1 MHVKSNLLTLYI
13 TMLLIHNQSG
23 ISRLNFPRYGIPR
36 PGAFMEINGKKILT
50 CCYDNEIEMLK
61 ITQNEIMV
69 RILYDH

>member
-1 MHVKSNLLTLYI
+1 
-13 TMLLIHNQSG
+13 MLLIHNQSG

-61 ITQNEIMV
+61 ITQSEIRV
-69 RILYDH
+69 RILYDY